1 MAFAM
6 RGLSLVELMVAMT
19 IGLILTAAVGYVYL
33 GSRQTFR
40 SLDDFSRIQENYRYA
55 MDQIGVDV
63 RQAGYSGCVNVASI
77 DPVAPTNIPLQPPTH
92 PLGQAIRGHTSAAG
106 WPAPLNYIAGTNV
119 LQVTA
124 AMGQGASLTA
134 PMPGAGGAIPINGNP
149 AGFATN
155 DPLVISDCRSAD
167 TFTAGVV
174 DATPTVT
181 PAAALTKIY
190 STGAEV
196 YSLVDTFYYI
206 GTNPAGNRS
215 LYRIQNGAPAEELV
229 ENVEDM
235 VLRFGV
241 DTNNNFAIDTYVD
254 AAGVANWRQV
264 LSARVNLVFLSNNNV
279 ATGAQPY
286 VVEGVTTTPGDTRL
300 RQVATATYG
309 LRNRLP

>member
-1 MAFAM
+1 
-6 RGLSLVELMVAMT
+6 LVT
-19 IGLILTAAVGYVYL
+19 
-33 GSRQTFR
+33 
-40 SLDDFSRIQENYRYA
+40 
-55 MDQIGVDV
+55 
-63 RQAGYSGCVNVASI
+63 
-77 DPVAPTNIPLQPPTH
+77 
-92 PLGQAIRGHTSAAG
+92 
-106 WPAPLNYIAGTNV
+106 
-119 LQVTA
+119 
-124 AMGQGASLTA
+124 
-134 PMPGAGGAIPINGNP
+134 
-149 AGFATN
+149 
-155 DPLVISDCRSAD
+155 SDCRSAD
-167 TFTAGVV
+167 TCTAGVV

-206 GTNPAGNRS
+206 GRNPANNPS
-215 LYRIQNGAPAEELV
+215 LYRIQNGVTEELV